1 MPTGTVS
8 STQEVQRTNKYS
20 TRGGKLTHDKNIAG
34 NVDYA
39 FVRDNISTIK
49 YNLQISSEKV
59 FPKKTVS
66 KERTLSKEDYQ
77 TGDNETKY
85 EIDTLNEN
93 TTLDILVY
101 WCLLKRIVQENVVSR
116 QIASNPKLLLA
127 KDMDKIFDPS
137 IHNTY

>member
-1 MPTGTVS
+1 MPTGAVS
-8 STQEVQRTNKYS
+8 STQKVQHTKKYS
-20 TRGGKLTHDKNIAG
+20 TRGGKLAHHNIAR
-34 NVDYA
+34 NVGYA
-39 FVRDNISTIK
+39 LKDNIPTIK
-49 YNLQISSEKV
+49 YNLQISYEKV

-77 TGDNETKY
+77 TGYNKAKY

-101 WCLLKRIVQENVVSR
+101 WCLLKRIFQENVVRR

-127 KDMDKIFDPS
+127 EDMDTIFDPT

>member
-1 MPTGTVS
+1 MPTGAVS
-8 STQEVQRTNKYS
+8 STQKVQHAKKYS
-20 TRGGKLTHDKNIAG
+20 TRGGKLAHDNIAR
-34 NVDYA
+34 NVGYA
-39 FVRDNISTIK
+39 LKDNIPTIK